1 MEDTLNA
8 SSVAARCWLLLWSVD
23 YGWELGRI
31 RASSAA
37 AKGEERGRGAEAG
50 SVCKGGMELLQRG
63 RVEPGWLIV
72 VGLIHLQLRV
82 CSIDGHEL
90 SARPPTTGRG
100 APPWA
105 EESDSF
111 VPDAYLERDWS
122 GLTDVHLPKCGC
134 GLNAIVKRAWGGKN
148 TGRRFFGCPVQDNI
162 ERCQFVESIDAP
174 WPQRLQHSLKEL
186 WKELKTTRRCEARA
200 NEELIEA
207 IRLNYA
213 VNNAKV
219 ELEQER
225 MAISI
230 AVEAGKLKYLVYCLL
245 TVIVVLALALFRK
258 N

>member
-1 MEDTLNA
+1 MSDCQP
-8 SSVAARCWLLLWSVD
+8 AADAEIRRGLLRCEGGSGCECVSHSAT
-23 YGWELGRI
+23 ER
-31 RASSAA
+31 RASATPS
-37 AKGEERGRGAEAG
+37 G
-50 SVCKGGMELLQRG
+50 SD
-63 RVEPGWLIV
+63 
-72 VGLIHLQLRV
+72 
-82 CSIDGHEL
+82 S
-90 SARPPTTGRG
+90 
-100 APPWA
+100 

-162 ERCQFVESIDAP
+162 ECCQFVEWIDAP
-174 WPQRLQHSLKEL
+174 WPQRLQQSLKEL

-219 ELEQER
+219 ELEQEVNRTKR
-225 MAISI
+225 MAEMICSRYKRKAISI

-245 TVIVVLALALFRK
+245 AVIVVLALALFRK